1 MDDPTETNGSTAEAP
16 VRERNKVTE
25 RLNAQAKLGGIQL
38 GPPID
43 PDVAEYTVVI
53 FGVPR
58 GGTTMVAGVAEKI
71 GLNIGQDLGHNLED
85 ADFDRTSQE
94 HMQAAIAERNSRL
107 PVWGWKYPSASVYL
121 SALMPY
127 LRNPRF
133 VVVWRDP
140 LTAAI
145 RAVEDIKQKGLKHE
159 AETRRAMQAVEAM
172 VARQMN
178 NVALLKQA
186 GVPALLV
193 SYEKAV
199 RRPHDFITQL
209 AGFMGMPVP
218 EDMAETVAF
227 MEPESYK

>member
-1 MDDPTETNGSTAEAP
+1 MDDPTETSGSNAEAP
-16 VRERNKVTE
+16 VRKRSKVVE
-25 RLNAQAKLGGIQL
+25 RLNAQAKSGGIQL
-38 GPPID
+38 GPAID
-43 PDVAEYTVVI
+43 PDLKEFTVVI

-58 GGTTMVAGVAEKI
+58 GGTTMVAGVAEKT
-71 GLNIGQDLGHNLED
+71 GLNIGEALGHNLED
-85 ADFDRTSQE
+85 ADFDRTTAE

-107 PVWGWKYPSASVYL
+107 PVWGWKYPSASTYL
-121 SALMPY
+121 AGLIPF

-145 RAVEDIKQKGLKHE
+145 RSVEDVKRQGLRHE

-199 RRPHDFITQL
+199 RRPQEFIEQL
-209 AGFMGMPVP
+209 AGFMSMPVP
-218 EDMAETVAF
+218 ENMAEVIAF